1 MKVIETLKRAIL
13 RSPDG
18 ENLNGVGLRE
28 SRKRRF
34 AASRFRPIF
43 QAILLQR
50 ETEKW
55 E

>member
-1 MKVIETLKRAIL
+1 MKGTETLKRAIL

-28 SRKRRF
+28 SWKRF